1 MNKNPKEFSC
11 FIQDRKCHKCGKL
24 FIPGAE
30 HIYKDHSKWYCC
42 WTCYLHRKDK
52 YIAPKPIRQIDEGQ
66 FIIPEKAPWPKE
78 NPLNKTKED

>member
-1 MNKNPKEFSC
+1 MSKHPADFFC
-11 FIQDRKCHKCGKL
+11 YIQERKCHKCGKT

-52 YIAPKPIRQIDEGQ
+52 EVKPAAPSGQ
-66 FIIPEKAPWPKE
+66 PLKGEFIIPEKAPWG
-78 NPLNKTKED
+78 NNTKED